1 VSVLHKSFCHEIHK
15 HILHRAVFRID
26 HPLFDMIADEVELN
40 INVFRLGVVRWV
52 LRERNGTLVVAKER
66 PWHILQHSKIS

>member
-1 VSVLHKSFCHEIHK
+1 
-15 HILHRAVFRID
+15 
-26 HPLFDMIADEVELN
+26 MIADEVELN

-66 PWHILQHSKIS
+66 PCHILQHSKIS